1 MAKSNQRARP
11 SRTDSYGEDARP
23 SSAREFAPPLTT
35 TLKAFVKNGSD
46 HEFRLLMFEL
56 SSLFNQMR
64 QHAEYFSRFIGANPA
79 QFTFILIIAEM
90 PDVTV
95 RHIAQQMNV
104 TSPFV
109 TAEIGKLV
117 DMGIVRKEA
126 NSLDRRSSFLKL
138 TSKGESLVREL
149 APVLC
154 RANDLHFRSLTEE
167 RAKILKEIIHTLVAD
182 GRRVLHELQSP
193 DMLAATAPSIASE
206 PASGSKSIRKK
217 KSSS

>member
-1 MAKSNQRARP
+1 MAKSDRRTRLSRA
-11 SRTDSYGEDARP
+11 DSYSPDARH

-56 SSLFNQMR
+56 NSLFNQMR
-64 QHAEYFSRFIGANPA
+64 QHAEYFARFIGVNAA

-117 DMGIVRKEA
+117 NMGIVRKEA
-126 NSLDRRSSFLKL
+126 NSHDRRSSFLKL
-138 TSKGESLVREL
+138 TSKGESLVRDL

-167 RAKILKEIIHTLVAD
+167 RARILKEIIHTLVAD

-193 DMLAATAPSIASE
+193 DMHDAMAPSVASE
-206 PASGSKSIRKK
+206 SAPGSKSIGRKQ
-217 KSSS
+217 SPS

>member
-1 MAKSNQRARP
+1 MAKSDQRTRRH
-11 SRTDSYGEDARP
+11 RTDACGPGAQPSTAR
-23 SSAREFAPPLTT
+23 RFAPPLTT
-35 TLKAFVKNGSD
+35 TLKVFLKNGSD
-46 HEFRLLMFEL
+46 HEFRLLMFGL
-56 SSLFNQMR
+56 NSLFNQMK
-64 QHAEYFSRFIGANPA
+64 QHAEYFARYIGVNPA
-79 QFTFILIIAEM
+79 QFTFILIVAEM

-95 RHIAQQMNV
+95 RDIAQQMNV

-117 DMGIVRKEA
+117 EMGIVRKEA
-126 NSLDRRSSFLKL
+126 NSHDRRSSFLKL
-138 TSKGESLVREL
+138 TSKGESLLQEL

-167 RAKILKEIIHTLVAD
+167 KARSLADIIHTLVAD

-193 DMLAATAPSIASE
+193 DMDEATAPSIASKTA
-206 PASGSKSIRKK
+206 PTRKSIGRK